1 MAEEEIS
8 EEDLY
13 KILEKEQL
21 HDAAA
26 EGDLKKVKALLEQ
39 GYDVNAFDWTLHW
52 TPLHHAVQEGH
63 IKVAEYLLS
72 VGADVN
78 AYDEDNIG
86 ETPLG
91 QVAEDCSFEIAELLI
106 NAGADPTI
114 EGWMRITALYRASER
129 KKTEG
134 VRVYKLLLETARSKF
149 HYKE

>member
-1 MAEEEIS
+1 MNEI
-8 EEDLY
+8 EQNNDEL
-13 KILEKEQL
+13 IELFEKEQL

-26 EGDLKKVKALLEQ
+26 NGDLENVKRLVNE
-39 GYDVNAFDWTLHW
+39 GYDINAFDFALHW
-52 TPLHHAVQEGH
+52 TPLHHAVKGRH

-78 AYDEDNIG
+78 AYDEDDIG

-91 QVAEDCSFEIAELLI
+91 VVAEDCPFEIAELLI

-114 EGWMRITALYRASER
+114 EGWMKITALYSASNR
-129 KKTEG
+129 KKPEG
-134 VRVYKLLLETARSKF
+134 VRVYELLLETARSEF